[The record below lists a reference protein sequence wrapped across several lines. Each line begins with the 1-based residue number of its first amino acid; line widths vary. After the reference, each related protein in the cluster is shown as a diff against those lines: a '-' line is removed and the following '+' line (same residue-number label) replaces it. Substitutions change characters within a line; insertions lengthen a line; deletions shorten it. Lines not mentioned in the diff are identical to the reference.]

1 MKKIFQFIML
11 CVMGITLASCGE
23 SIDPAEEC
31 EKAIAEGD
39 FAKAHEMFNKCSRD
53 FINNITKGR
62 AGDNYVSPVVLEY
75 KLYNAEVNYIV
86 SEAGDTD
93 IDKKILLLMNEVMWA
108 RPEIYQSVAK
118 TLEQFGHSSLAQQVR
133 NLPTDIE

>member
-39 FAKAHEMFNKCSRD
+39 FAKAHEMFNKCVRD
-53 FINNITKGR
+53 FDNNMTKG
-62 AGDNYVSPVVLEY
+62 GDYDKYFNICLLEY

-93 IDKKILLLMNEVMWA
+93 IDKKILLLMNEVIWD
-108 RPEIYQSVAK
+108 RPEIYPSVAN

-133 NLPTDIE
+133 NLPTKIK

>member
-39 FAKAHEMFNKCSRD
+39 FAKAHEMFNKCVRD
-53 FINNITKGR
+53 LTNDMTKG
-62 AGDNYVSPVVLEY
+62 GDYVNYHIIGLLEY

-93 IDKKILLLMNEVMWA
+93 IDKKILLLMNEVIWE
-108 RPEIYQSVAK
+108 RPSIYSSVAK

-133 NLPTDIE
+133 NLPTKD

>member
-39 FAKAHEMFNKCSRD
+39 FAKAHEMFNKCVRD
-53 FINNITKGR
+53 LTNDMTKG
-62 AGDNYVSPVVLEY
+62 GDVNYEIIVLLEY

-93 IDKKILLLMNEVMWA
+93 IDKKILLLMNEVIFDK
-108 RPEIYQSVAK
+108 PEIYPSVAN

-133 NLPTDIE
+133 NLPTKIK

>member
-39 FAKAHEMFNKCSRD
+39 FVKAHEMFNKCSRD
-53 FINNITKGR
+53 FTNNIFKGG
-62 AGDNYVSPVVLEY
+62 AGDKYVSIGVLEY